1 MGLACLHTKL
11 LKYMLFGAV
20 DYILW
25 HGETTGIII
34 LIETNIMSNF
44 SDRIF
49 AVDETIAFGMLN
61 GFIIGF
67 ICIRIKGF
75 VETINSVRWM

>member
-11 LKYMLFGAV
+11 LKYMLFAAV

-25 HGETTGIII
+25 HGETTGIIT

-49 AVDETIAFGMLN
+49 AVDETIVFGMLN
-61 GFIIGF
+61 GFIIAF

-75 VETINSVRWM
+75 VETVNLVR